1 MLSDIWNMARVI
13 QFGCSTHKKQFIGLM
28 IRGLN
33 IVMPVN
39 LNIVWLLNI
48 NRLGA
53 LTYVMNIV
61 SLKDLLEGFFN
72 RCTETSDNMDHQVLL
87 PLNLKSE
94 AYFSAF
100 HLIFLDNIICNAIYV
115 RDNARLAVH

>member
-1 MLSDIWNMARVI
+1 MARVI

-48 NRLGA
+48 NSLGA

-72 RCTETSDNMDHQVLL
+72 RDALRPVITW
-87 PLNLKSE
+87 
-94 AYFSAF
+94 
-100 HLIFLDNIICNAIYV
+100 IIRCCC
-115 RDNARLAVH
+115 H